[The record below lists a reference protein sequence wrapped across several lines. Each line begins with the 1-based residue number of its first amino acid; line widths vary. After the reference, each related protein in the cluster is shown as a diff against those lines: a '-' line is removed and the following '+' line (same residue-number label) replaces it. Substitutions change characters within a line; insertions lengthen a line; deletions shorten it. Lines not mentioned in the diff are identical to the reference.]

1 MIAARHCVTSDDNP
15 GSLRLE
21 EYAVAIAYILQRN
34 GIPSGSATLPS
45 QRANLNQIIID
56 WKR

>member
-1 MIAARHCVTSDDNP
+1 MPEDDP
-15 GSLRLE
+15 GSLRPE
-21 EYAVAIAYILQRN
+21 EYAAAIAYILQLN

-45 QRANLNQIIID
+45 QRADLNQIIID